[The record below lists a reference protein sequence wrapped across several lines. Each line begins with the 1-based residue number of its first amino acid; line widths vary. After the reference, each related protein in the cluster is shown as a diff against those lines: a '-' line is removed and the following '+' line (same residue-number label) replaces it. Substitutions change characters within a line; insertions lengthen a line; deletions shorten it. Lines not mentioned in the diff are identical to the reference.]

1 MSTSSDDQ
9 GESSTRAALRPV
21 MDARTHATSYDNA
34 TSSGPMHA
42 GHNYNQHSLKVVNH
56 IHLPGPGT
64 LATSGLTSQAIK
76 DANARSSLPLPSA
89 IQDLRRPLPASPYP
103 GSRPGKS
110 SKQLALRTNHLYL
123 NSLLSIFVSIIT
135 FVVLIVCFGVAIMLI
150 FNSKHHSSFQT
161 LNITHG
167 FFSSW
172 IDHSYPGIWKR
183 RITVSD
189 DQAQLISGTIILLLT
204 PLIPSAYV
212 LLICMGTRLCTGIS
226 YFVTGQSKPRA
237 NTQERDNTDELQD
250 QDLEENEQTP
260 LIGGTD
266 PRSEG
271 FWSQITYT
279 WSPSKSPTSTIFGFL
294 KGVYT
299 QQLRRESGWKRFAIY
314 LVNFLLATLFSL
326 VALALF
332 IALAFCTLLSAKI
345 VADSAVLSSHPDCGF
360 WIRDSK
366 FFSTPSAT
374 GYDYFQEVEA
384 AAYAKKCYHSSQGMD
399 GCNSF
404 LTQKIPYSITP
415 NSECP
420 FEDGF
425 CLDGRY
431 SAYKLE
437 TGAVSSKVLG
447 INVNIGYSFKRATIC
462 SPIRRRAS
470 LSSDR
475 KTYVYDYGLSK
486 EFGNHSWASAANHTL
501 EFAGYNVATLFYK
514 RNASSHTW
522 QPSSEF
528 KPLNHDTITL
538 LLIQSQMN
546 LHTAPSRDP
555 IFPAERKFLPSHED
569 PPLYFNADPIATA
582 LACVDTTEICTT
594 DGKICYPDPVHPN
607 PELDGHDEEV
617 GYYMLF
623 ISLLESSTFD
633 AIQLLGG
640 RALVA
645 SSKLERQVSLP
656 LAEEQWKD
664 EVENLFEATLARPQI
679 ALRDYIRGRAAHD
692 PEYGD
697 RRLAGMGDMCR
708 TYKFPGR
715 GWKSVSVWGIILI
728 VFIAVVIFVLTR
740 DVPSAW
746 AESTKSEEVQELDGA
761 EEEDDH
767 GPEGNVVTVLVAE
780 WMLEKIYL
788 LCSDN
793 TGNGDGENKSQRQLL
808 REDAESGR
816 DLPFANGNTRP
827 GSVPA
832 SQEISNNNGVLV
844 SSNNSAEQ
852 DGGGRTT
859 EATTRDETLS

>member
-1 MSTSSDDQ
+1 MSTSNDDQ
-9 GESSTRAALRPV
+9 GESSTRTALRPD
-21 MDARTHATSYDNA
+21 MTAGTHSTSYDNA
-34 TSSGPMHA
+34 TSSGSMHA
-42 GHNYNQHSLKVVNH
+42 GHNYSQHSLNVVTN
-56 IHLPGPGT
+56 IHLPGPGN
-64 LATSGLTSQAIK
+64 LDTSGLTSQAVE
-76 DANARSSLPLPSA
+76 DASARSSLPLPSA
-89 IQDLRRPLPASPYP
+89 IQDLRRPILVSPYR
-103 GSRPGKS
+103 GSRLGAS
-110 SKQLALRTNHLYL
+110 SKQLAQRKTRSYL
-123 NSLLSIFVSIIT
+123 NTLLSIFASVVA
-135 FVVLIVCFGVAIMLI
+135 FVVLIVCFVVAIMFI
-150 FNSKHHSSFQT
+150 FNSRHQSSFHT

-172 IDHSYPGIWKR
+172 IDHSYPGLWKR

-189 DQAQLISGTIILLLT
+189 DQAQLLSGSIILLLT

-226 YFVTGQSKPRA
+226 YFVTDQSKSRSHA
-237 NTQERDNTDELQD
+237 QKGGNTDELQD
-250 QDLEENEQTP
+250 QDLEENERTP
-260 LIGGTD
+260 LIGD
-266 PRSEG
+266 IDSRREG
-271 FWSQITYT
+271 FWSQIART
-279 WSPSKSPTSTIFGFL
+279 WSPSKSLMSDIFGLL

-299 QQLRRESGWKRFAIY
+299 QQLRREPGCKRFAIY
-314 LVNFLLATLFSL
+314 LVNFLLATIFSL
-326 VALALF
+326 VALAIF
-332 IALAFCTLLSAKI
+332 IALAFSTLLSAEI
-345 VADSAVLSSHPDCGF
+345 VTNSAVLSSHPDCGI

-366 FFSTPSAT
+366 FFATPSAT
-374 GYDYFQEVEA
+374 GYDYLQEAEA

-404 LTQKIPYSITP
+404 LAQKIPYSTIH

-447 INVNIGYSFKRATIC
+447 INVNVGYSFKRTTIC
-462 SPIRRRAS
+462 SPIQPRAS

-475 KTYVYDYGLSK
+475 KTYVYDYGVSK
-486 EFGNHSWASAANHTL
+486 EFGNHSWASAANHTW

-514 RNASSHTW
+514 RSASSHAW

-538 LLIQSQMN
+538 LLIQSQRN
-546 LHTAPSRDP
+546 LHTAPSHDP
-555 IFPAERKFLPSHED
+555 IFPAKRKLLYSNED
-569 PPLYFNADPIATA
+569 SPLYFNVDPISTA
-582 LACVDTTEICTT
+582 LACVDTTEICTA
-594 DGKICYPDPVHPN
+594 DGRTCYPDPVHPA
-607 PELDGHDEEV
+607 PELIGHDEEV

-623 ISLLESSTFD
+623 VSLLESSTFD

-656 LAEEQWKD
+656 LAEEQWKV

-697 RRLAGMGDMCR
+697 RKLAGMGDMCR

-728 VFIAVVIFVLTR
+728 VFIAIVVFVLTIEVR
-740 DVPSAW
+740 SAMT
-746 AESTKSEEVQELDGA
+746 ENTKVEEVQELDDA
-761 EEEDDH
+761 EEEGGH
-767 GPEGNVVTVLVAE
+767 WLEENVVKVLVAE

-793 TGNGDGENKSQRQLL
+793 TGIGNGEDGTQRQSLGEN
-808 REDAESGR
+808 AETVR
-816 DLPFANGNTRP
+816 DLPFANGSSRP

-832 SQEISNNNGVLV
+832 SQETNHHGGIV
-844 SSNNSAEQ
+844 SPNNSVEQ
-852 DGGGRTT
+852 DGGGKTT
-859 EATTRDETLS
+859 EATTRDETSN